1 MKHLIKI
8 EVDGRHCIGLDVGDR
23 ESHFHIEDAYG
34 KEVGT
39 GKVPTSREGM
49 MSVFCT
55 MAAARIALEVGQHS
69 PWLSELLTSQGHE
82 VFVANAYRVA
92 LIAKNS
98 KKSDQTDAKFLAW
111 LLRVDPRLLFPIRH
125 RGVKARADLES
136 IRARDLLVRQR
147 TGSINFVRGTVKAF
161 GARIPSEIQPPSF
174 ARKARSFLP
183 AALRKTLMP
192 ILEMIAHQTS
202 LIQAADR
209 EIERLCKEEYPET
222 GRLRQID
229 RVGAITALSFVLV
242 VDDPTRF
249 HRRRDVGA
257 YLGLVPKRR
266 SSGESDPELSI
277 TKAGDRLLRRL
288 LVQVAHQQL
297 SRRGQDSELRCWGL
311 ALARRG
317 GKNAKKRAVTAV
329 ARKLGVLMLALWVKG
344 ENYVPLREEVEAA
357 A

>member
-1 MKHLIKI
+1 MKHRIKI
-8 EVDGRHCIGLDVGDR
+8 EVDGRNCIGLDVGDLK
-23 ESHFHIEDAYG
+23 SQYHVEDPVG
-34 KEVGT
+34 KEVET
-39 GKVPTSREGM
+39 GKVVTTREGIM
-49 MSVFCT
+49 EKFMS
-55 MAAARIALEVGQHS
+55 MAPARIALEVGQHS
-69 PWLSELLTSQGHE
+69 PWLSELLSSLGHE

-92 LIAKNS
+92 LIAKNN
-98 KKSDQTDAKFLAW
+98 KKSDQTDAKFLSW

-125 RGVKARADLES
+125 RGVKARAHLEV

-161 GARIPSEIQPPSF
+161 GARIASGIQPPSF
-174 ARKARSFLP
+174 AHKARAFLP
-183 AALRKTLMP
+183 ASLRKTLMP

-209 EIERLCKEEYPET
+209 EIERLCTEEYPET
-222 GRLRQID
+222 DRLRQVN
-229 RVGAITALSFVLV
+229 RVGAITALAFVLV
-242 VDDPTRF
+242 VDDPKRF

-257 YLGLVPKRR
+257 YLGLVPRRR

-297 SRRGQDSELRCWGL
+297 SRMGQDSELRRWGL

-329 ARKLGVLMLALWVKG
+329 ARKLGVLLLALWVTG
-344 ENYVPLREEVEAA
+344 EDYVPLREEVEAA